1 MSVRFISPLLVM
13 VSMAGCAQHATAPD
27 QRVPPVDI
35 PSSWQA
41 GGAEGRIAAWLADF
55 RDPALESL
63 VEEALG
69 RNFELRGA
77 ANRVAAARAQA
88 RIDGAERRPQ
98 LQLAGAVN
106 RSKRDAGQD
115 TGFTNAS
122 TDRFELSGQVSWEAD
137 LWGRLSDQARAA
149 RSDLRAAE
157 ADYQAARLSLAA
169 NIARQWYDVVEARAQ
184 RRLAENTVASFE
196 QSLETIE
203 NRYRQGI
210 GDSLD
215 VRLAR
220 NNLANARAT
229 LLQRQRQQHNLV
241 RGLEILAGR
250 YPAGTLEQ
258 PATLPAV
265 PDPVPAGLPDQLLER
280 RPDLQAAESRLRA
293 AGYRLSSA
301 EKNRLPGVA
310 LTASAGTASDA
321 LRNVIDL
328 DHFIWTLAANLT
340 QPIFQGGRLA
350 AQRDLAAARDD
361 EALNDYAHTA
371 LTAFREVEDALDS
384 EAWLTGQERAART
397 AAEEARAAEELALDQ
412 YRRGL
417 TEIITLLESQRRRFN
432 ADSALIEV
440 ANLRLQNRINLHLAL
455 GGGFETPSG
464 RQTAEAE

>member
-41 GGAEGRIAAWLADF
+41 GGAEGRVDAWLANF

-98 LQLAGAVN
+98 LQLAGAVS
-106 RSKRDAGQD
+106 RSKRGARQD
-115 TGFTNAS
+115 TGFTNDS

-137 LWGRLSDQARAA
+137 LWGRLSDQVRAA
-149 RSDLRAAE
+149 RSDLRGAE

-229 LLQRQRQQHNLV
+229 LLQRRRQQHNLV

-350 AQRDLAAARDD
+350 AQRDLAAARED
-361 EALNDYAHTA
+361 EALNEYAQTA

-397 AAEEARAAEELALDQ
+397 AAEEAQAAEELALDQ

>member
-1 MSVRFISPLLVM
+1 MSVRIISTLLVM

-27 QRVPPVDI
+27 QRGPPVDI

-41 GGAEGRIAAWLADF
+41 GGSEGRVDAWLADF
-55 RDPALESL
+55 REPALEGL
-63 VEEALG
+63 VAEALA
-69 RNFELRGA
+69 RNFELRSA
-77 ANRVAAARAQA
+77 ASRVAAARAQA
-88 RIDGAERRPQ
+88 RIVGADRQPQ
-98 LQLAGAVN
+98 LQLAGTAS
-106 RSKRDAGQD
+106 RSKRGTERNTQFTDDA
-115 TGFTNAS
+115 
-122 TDRFELSGQVSWEAD
+122 TDRFELSGQLSWEAD

-149 RSDLRAAE
+149 RTDLRAAK
-157 ADYQAARLSLAA
+157 ADYEAARLSLAA
-169 NIARQWYDVVEARAQ
+169 NIARQWYNVVEARAQ

-196 QSLETIE
+196 QSLDTIE

-210 GDSLD
+210 ADSLE

-220 NNLANARAT
+220 NNLASARAT
-229 LLQRQRQQHNLV
+229 MLQRRRQQHNLV

-250 YPAGTLEQ
+250 YPAGALEQ

-293 AGYRLSSA
+293 AGYRLSSE

-321 LRNVIDL
+321 LRDVMDL
-328 DHFIWTLAANLT
+328 DDFIWTLAANLT
-340 QPIFQGGRLA
+340 QPIFQGGRLE
-350 AQRDLAAARDD
+350 AQRDLAAARDH
-361 EALNDYAHTA
+361 EALNDYAQTA

-384 EAWLTGQERAART
+384 EAWLTDQERAART

-440 ANLRLQNRINLHLAL
+440 VNLRLQNRINLHLAL
-455 GGGFETPSG
+455 GGGFETPPG
-464 RQTAEAE
+464 RHTAGAE